1 MVKPFPARF
10 FPSLRLSP
18 LPSRGLVRKAR
29 ACDVDVLGMAYMGNM
44 GMGILWSVRPSG
56 VLARSARV
64 SAKRNSRWQK
74 VGREGR
80 IHPIP

>member
-44 GMGILWSVRPSG
+44 GMGILWSVR
-56 VLARSARV
+56 V

-80 IHPIP
+80 IHHIP